1 MFIAMIQLRNVFI
14 SHVFSSCSEGSG
26 TSGGSVA
33 STPDVSEDEDQSYEE
48 NPPTDLVVFIT
59 YL

>member
-1 MFIAMIQLRNVFI
+1 MIQLRNVFI